1 MLAGIKELFRFIKM
15 TSVCEVDILSGADD
29 ELVPL
34 VFQLVYPQDVK
45 LTEKEVSLIELEHL
59 DQMNNQSID
68 CECIDRV
75 SVLFVVRKAASA
87 TCRSRTRTQV
97 TSVWMMPCET
107 AGATRSSP
115 VFLHFPGCLGDTQFS
130 FRLRQSVGRRAPRLR
145 EDVYNRDAPVTL
157 QVRKTYWSVID
168 RLRSFSPIIKVVSC
182 QRSQSL

>member
-97 TSVWMMPCET
+97 TSV
-107 AGATRSSP
+107 
-115 VFLHFPGCLGDTQFS
+115 
-130 FRLRQSVGRRAPRLR
+130 
-145 EDVYNRDAPVTL
+145 
-157 QVRKTYWSVID
+157 
-168 RLRSFSPIIKVVSC
+168 
-182 QRSQSL
+182 